1 LSARRAASERLT
13 VCLVADD
20 EVINRFPESVR
31 YLQVGLIDEPIDFVL
46 VCPEHARAA
55 KLLSGPTKLLQ
66 HRRYHRLIER
76 FALRGIVKEISD
88 FLNRP
93 EYDGPLIVH
102 SLSVTAAPLAAQVA
116 RNMEADLLVNVT
128 ARRALEDPALFHA
141 LEAATEIVTPVK
153 AFAEAFQ
160 HTPGLSDK
168 MIEVLPFAAGAEDEP
183 TAFSKT
189 GGVATIMAAGPL
201 EPEFGYDT
209 LLHAIKRVQGQYKD
223 LAAFIVGKGSAEN
236 DLRQLTA
243 ALELTDKVTFT
254 GRLDN
259 IRAAIKATDMFCVP
273 RAPVSF
279 CEEPILALAAGVLL
293 LADEMIL
300 CDGLQHRHNARLF
313 PGGDDAALAEQ
324 LRWALGNREESRR
337 VASAGLALAKARHTI
352 TEMVDHYLRIYGQI
366 TATRKT
372 LKLDAKSQSS

>member
-1 LSARRAASERLT
+1 MSARKAASERLT

-46 VCPEHARAA
+46 VCPEHPRAA

-76 FALRGIVKEISD
+76 FALRGIVREVTA
-88 FLNRP
+88 FLNKPR
-93 EYDGPLIVH
+93 YDGPLIVH

-116 RNMEADLLVNVT
+116 RAMEADLLVNVT

-141 LEAATEIVTPVK
+141 LEQATEIVTPVK
-153 AFAEAFQ
+153 AFADAFQ
-160 HTPGLSDK
+160 HTPGLSEKAID
-168 MIEVLPFAAGAEDEP
+168 VLPFAAGAEDEP
-183 TAFSKT
+183 TAFSKA
-189 GGVATIMAAGPL
+189 GRVATLMAAGPL
-201 EPEFGYDT
+201 EPEFGFDT
-209 LLHAIKRVQGQYKD
+209 LLHAIKRVHGQFNNIAVF
-223 LAAFIVGKGSAEN
+223 LVGKGSAED
-236 DLRQLTA
+236 DLRHLA
-243 ALELTDKVTFT
+243 SSLGLTDKITFT

-259 IRAAIKATDMFCVP
+259 TRAAIKAADMFCVP
-273 RAPVSF
+273 RAPASF
-279 CEEPILALAAGVLL
+279 REEPILALAAGVLL

-300 CDGLQHRHNARLF
+300 IDGLQHRHNARLF

-337 VASAGLALAKARHTI
+337 VASAGLALAKARHTL

-366 TATRKT
+366 AATRKT
-372 LKLDAKSQSS
+372 LKLDAKT

>member
-1 LSARRAASERLT
+1 MSARKAASERLT

-46 VCPEHARAA
+46 VCPEHPRAG

-76 FALRGIVKEISD
+76 FALRGIVREVTA
-88 FLNRP
+88 FLNKPR
-93 EYDGPLIVH
+93 YDGPLIVH

-116 RNMEADLLVNVT
+116 RAMEADLLVNVT

-141 LEAATEIVTPVK
+141 LEQATEIVTPVR
-153 AFAEAFQ
+153 AFADAFQ
-160 HTPGLSDK
+160 HTPGLSEKPID
-168 MIEVLPFAAGAEDEP
+168 VLPFAAGAEDEP
-183 TAFSKT
+183 TAFSKA
-189 GGVATIMAAGPL
+189 GRVATLMAAGPL
-201 EPEFGYDT
+201 EPEFGFDT
-209 LLHAIKRVQGQYKD
+209 LLHAIKRVHGQFNNIAVF
-223 LAAFIVGKGSAEN
+223 LVGKGSAED
-236 DLRQLTA
+236 DLRHLA
-243 ALELTDKVTFT
+243 SSLGLTDKITFT

-259 IRAAIKATDMFCVP
+259 TRAAIKAADMFCVP
-273 RAPVSF
+273 RAPASF
-279 CEEPILALAAGVLL
+279 REEPILALAAGVLL

-300 CDGLQHRHNARLF
+300 IDGLQHRHNARLF

-337 VASAGLALAKARHTI
+337 VASAGLALAKARHTL

-366 TATRKT
+366 AATRKT
-372 LKLDAKSQSS
+372 LKLDAKA

>member
-1 LSARRAASERLT
+1 MSARKAASERLT

-46 VCPEHARAA
+46 VCPEHPRAA

-76 FALRGIVKEISD
+76 FALRGIVREVTA
-88 FLNRP
+88 FLNKPR
-93 EYDGPLIVH
+93 YDGPLIVH

-116 RNMEADLLVNVT
+116 RAMEADLLVNVT

-141 LEAATEIVTPVK
+141 LAEATEIVTPVK
-153 AFAEAFQ
+153 AFADAFQ

-168 MIEVLPFAAGAEDEP
+168 AIEVLPFAAGAEDEP
-183 TAFSKT
+183 TAFSKA
-189 GGVATIMAAGPL
+189 GRVATLMAAGPL
-201 EPEFGYDT
+201 EPEFGFDT
-209 LLHAIKRVQGQYKD
+209 LLHAIKRVHGQFNNIAVF
-223 LAAFIVGKGSAEN
+223 LVGKGSAED
-236 DLRQLTA
+236 DLRHLA
-243 ALELTDKVTFT
+243 SSLGLTDKITFT

-259 IRAAIKATDMFCVP
+259 TRAAIKAADMFCVP
-273 RAPVSF
+273 RAPASF
-279 CEEPILALAAGVLL
+279 REEPILALAAGVLL

-300 CDGLQHRHNARLF
+300 IDGLQHRHNARLF
-313 PGGDDAALAEQ
+313 PGGEDAALAEQ

-337 VASAGLALAKARHTI
+337 VASAGLALAKARHTL

-366 TATRKT
+366 AATRKT
-372 LKLDAKSQSS
+372 LKLDAKA